1 MSNKPLVIERTLDA
15 PVEAVWEAITDNE
28 KMKQW
33 YFNIPSFNPV
43 EGFEFSFTAG
53 NEAKEYVHHC
63 KITAVVPNRKLSY
76 TWKYEGYPGESEVT
90 WELFPE
96 GGKTKLVLTH
106 TGLHT
111 FASINDPSFAVKSF
125 TEGWNYIIGK
135 GLTEYLL
142 ARQS

>member
-76 TWKYEGYPGESEVT
+76 TWKYDGYPGESEVT

-96 GGKTKLVLTH
+96 GDKTKLVLTH
-106 TGLHT
+106 SGLHT
-111 FASINDPSFAVKSF
+111 FDSTNDPAFGVKSF
-125 TEGWNYIIGK
+125 TEGWNHITGK
-135 GLTEYLL
+135 SLVEYL
-142 ARQS
+142 AKNK